1 MDWPNLLSASLNQA
15 IEDMTIDQPLSS
27 ATWGQQ
33 NTAHIRHPLSK
44 AVPII
49 GKWLDMPKTQLAG
62 DSYMPRVQGTSFGAS
77 ERMIVSPGH
86 EERGILHMPTSQAGH
101 PWSPY
106 YGLGHSDWEQGKPSP
121 FLPGETKYTLS
132 LLSY

>member
-1 MDWPNLLSASLNQA
+1 MTQGQA
-15 IEDMTIDQPLSS
+15 LED

-33 NTAHIRHPLSK
+33 NTTDIHHPITYG
-44 AVPII
+44 VPFLAR
-49 GKWLDMPKTQLAG
+49 WLNMPKSPLAG
-62 DSYMPRVQGTSFGAS
+62 DSYMPRVQGKSFGAS

-86 EERGILHMPTSQAGH
+86 EGSGILHMPTSQTSH

-106 YGLGHSDWEQGKPSP
+106 FGVGHQDWEQGKPSP
-121 FLPGETKYTLS
+121 FLPGKTKYSLT